1 MITVDIIRDKD
12 QKIVGFEVNGHS
24 GSAPHGEDI
33 ICAGVSALT
42 QSALLGIA
50 SHLRRHTRWQAG
62 DGLLSM
68 HLSGKP
74 DELTSAVL
82 ETMLL
87 GLKEIAKSEPD
98 HVRIVEY
105 RR

>member
-1 MITVDIIRDKD
+1 MITVKITRDSE
-12 QKIVGFEVNGHS
+12 QRIVQFQVKGHS
-24 GSAPHGEDI
+24 GSAPHGKDI

-42 QSALLGIA
+42 QSALLGLSQYLKRTI
-50 SHLRRHTRWQAG
+50 RWQAA

-68 HLSGKP
+68 ELCNLP
-74 DELTSAVL
+74 DDQTSAVL

-87 GLKEIAKSEPD
+87 GLQEIAKLEPD
-98 HVRIVEY
+98 YVRIVEY